1 MEKRKENNL
10 TLKAFCGAVLAIL
23 ISVGFLLAANAAMPF
38 RQFEPGEAPSHEAPP
53 DVFQHVFLLHA
64 FLSVAML
71 FLSFYLFFIYLKDY
85 LQLKSGFTLGLLLAV
100 FSFMLFAVAANP
112 LLHVFFGVYGRDGLF
127 QSVPYL
133 FATISL
139 GILVYVSSK

>member
-1 MEKRKENNL
+1 M
-10 TLKAFCGAVLAIL
+10 KAFFGAVLALL
-23 ISVGFLLAANAAMPF
+23 ISAGFLLAANAALPF
-38 RQFEPGEAPSHEAPP
+38 RQFEPGDIPPREAPP
-53 DVFQHVFLLHA
+53 NMFQAVFLTHTV
-64 FLSVAML
+64 LSVAML
-71 FLSFYLFFIYLKDY
+71 ILSFYLFFIYLKDY

-139 GILVYVSSK
+139 GILVWVSSK

>member
-38 RQFEPGEAPSHEAPP
+38 RQFEPGNIPPREAPP
-53 DVFQHVFLLHA
+53 DMFQNVFLLHTV
-64 FLSVAML
+64 LSLAML
-71 FLSFYLFFIYLKDY
+71 ILSFYLFFIYLKDY
-85 LQLKSGFTLGLLLAV
+85 LQLKSGFTFGLLLAV

-112 LLHVFFGVYGRDGLF
+112 FLHVFFGVYGRDGIF

-139 GILVYVSSK
+139 GILVWVSSK

>member
-38 RQFEPGEAPSHEAPP
+38 RQFEPRDIPPREALP
-53 DVFQHVFLLHA
+53 DVFQNVFLLHTV
-64 FLSVAML
+64 LSLAML
-71 FLSFYLFFIYLKDY
+71 ILSFYLFFIYLKDY
-85 LQLKSGFTLGLLLAV
+85 LQLKSGFTFGLLLAI
-100 FSFMLFAVAANP
+100 FSFMLFAVTANP
-112 LLHVFFGVYGRDGLF
+112 FLHVFFGVYGRDGIF

-139 GILVYVSSK
+139 GILVWVSSK